1 MLTDPGSGFMVA
13 SHDLEI
19 RGAGE
24 LLGASQSGHI
34 AEVGFDMYT
43 RLLEEAVSELK
54 GEPITQEIVPEVNL
68 RVSAYIPEDYVP
80 DTRHRLGIYKRLSS
94 LGSEAELFALTD
106 ELSDRYGEVP
116 DTAVSLIEMASIRLL
131 LTRLGAIELKQLAG
145 KLYLRFPPV
154 TVRRAA
160 AAPERK

>member
-1 MLTDPGSGFMVA
+1 MPICSVPVGRLTEDARRRLDAISMLTEPGSGFMVA

-34 AEVGFDMYT
+34 SEVGFDMYT
-43 RLLEEAVSELK
+43 RLLEEAVAELK
-54 GEPITQEIVPEVNL
+54 GEPRLHEPAPEVNL

-94 LGSEAELFALTD
+94 LSSEDEIIALTD
-106 ELSDRYGEVP
+106 ELADRYGEVP
-116 DTAVSLIEMASIRLL
+116 SLVSALIDMASIR
-131 LTRLGAIELKQLAG
+131 TSFNEA
-145 KLYLRFPPV
+145 
-154 TVRRAA
+154 
-160 AAPERK
+160 